1 MPDVV
6 RDIALFA
13 DAGLTAVLALLHIL
27 ILRGFLPIFARP
39 DGTAVWHLAA
49 SYVWISSAVAAR
61 ALYWAYAPEELRAFL
76 GKGVVNCAFTFG
88 LIYGGFLVLKLLWL
102 IIPDIDRP
110 KYSILT
116 APLYPASSEW
126 RLAVL
131 LNLLRNTRRDE

>member
-1 MPDVV
+1 MNIDLIIE
-6 RDIALFA
+6 RF
-13 DAGLTAVLALLHIL
+13 GLVGLCLVGMGFAVLIL
-27 ILRGFLPIFARP
+27 WKRLSEVSERLN
-39 DGTAVWHLAA
+39 LAA

-61 ALYWAYAPEELRAFL
+61 AIYWAYAPEALRTVSWQRAGQL
-76 GKGVVNCAFTFG
+76 HLHPCVNLCG
-88 LIYGGFLVLKLLWL
+88 YLVLKLLWL
-102 IIPDIDRP
+102 LIPDIDRS